1 MNSTVLV
8 SAIALATLSPTL
20 SMADVE
26 NFDKTSVG
34 SLPAGWIA
42 GVTGIGSP
50 RWAVIADPSAPSSP
64 NVLNQSGAGTYPW
77 AVKKDVVLGD
87 GYVETKFKSISGKE
101 DQAAGV
107 VWRWKNGTTY
117 YVARA
122 NANEGNVS
130 LYYTTHGTR
139 STIKYVSAP
148 VPRGVWNTLRVEFQ
162 GARIRVALNGKVYIE
177 ADDEH
182 IQGTGAVGVWTKSD
196 SATSFDDFNFGHR

>member
-8 SAIALATLSPTL
+8 SAIALAALSPPL

-34 SLPAGWIA
+34 ALPAGWMA
-42 GVTGIGSP
+42 GGAGIGSSK
-50 RWAVIADPSAPSSP
+50 WAVIADPSAASAP
-64 NVLNQSGAGTYPW
+64 NVLNQSGTGTYPW

-87 GYVETKFKSISGKE
+87 GYVETRFKAISGKE
-101 DQAAGV
+101 NQAAGV
-107 VWRWKNGTTY
+107 VWRWKNGMTY

-122 NANEGNVS
+122 KAKEDNVS
-130 LYYTTHGTR
+130 LYYTTYGTR

-148 VPRGVWNTLRVEFQ
+148 VLRGVWNTLRVEFQ
-162 GARIRVALNGKVYIE
+162 GSRIRVALNGKVYIE